1 VATSDDNSASAC
13 SERENVDAY
22 LGGDAEGFRALYR
35 RHTSR
40 LLRLGL
46 SSGLDRAT
54 AEDIVQSTFLRFH
67 ESRQRLD
74 PSRPVAPWLVT
85 IALNLIRDRGRKSAR
100 QLDVEDELRAHIAR
114 RTTEDD
120 PHSLVEGQEAAVR
133 TQRALAALPTA
144 QREALLAVRVG
155 GLSYAAAAEALS
167 ASEAAVRQNV
177 HRGLRRMM
185 EALKSGDEARDP
197 EKVESG
203 VRRSS

>member
-1 VATSDDNSASAC
+1 VATSDDNSASAS

-35 RHTSR
+35 RHASR

-74 PSRPVAPWLVT
+74 RGRPVAPWLVT

-100 QLDVEDELRAHIAR
+100 QLGAEEELRTHAAR
-114 RTTEDD
+114 RAAED
-120 PHSLVEGQEAAVR
+120 PHSLIEGHQVAVR
-133 TQRALAALPTA
+133 AQRALAALPTA
-144 QREALLAVRVG
+144 QREAVLAVRVG
-155 GLSYAAAAEALS
+155 GLSYASAAEALS
-167 ASEAAVRQNV
+167 TSEAAVRQNV

-185 EALKSGDEARDP
+185 EALKSGDEARDL
-197 EKVESG
+197 EKIESG